1 MDFATMDLATQW
13 KLVRLLWGSC
23 PHDEPL
29 IFFWERQR
37 EISWNRPAF
46 VKAIMRESNEAFL
59 AELNDKRSLDK
70 SFRHILSRVK
80 ILPGFSGR
88 RPRFCSIKDFFDG
101 NPDTFLDSAKSLAEF
116 QLFIWSVPSSQFP
129 PQPDESPP
137 KGFIPLPDAEIGGCA
152 RNDSLIA
159 SAI

>member
-1 MDFATMDLATQW
+1 MDLATQR
-13 KLVRLLWGSC
+13 KVVRLLWGHC
-23 PHDEPL
+23 PHDVPL
-29 IFFWERQR
+29 RFYWERQR

-46 VKAIMRESNEAFL
+46 VKVVMRKSNEDFL

-88 RPRFCSIKDFFDG
+88 RPRFCSIKDFFDD
-101 NPDTFLDSAKSLAEF
+101 NPDALLDSAKSLAQF
-116 QLFIWSVPSSQFP
+116 QRFIWSLPSSQP
-129 PQPDESPP
+129 QPQPDESPP

>member
-1 MDFATMDLATQW
+1 MDFATMDLVTQR

-29 IFFWERQR
+29 RFYWERQR
-37 EISWNRPAF
+37 EISWKRPAF
-46 VKAIMRESNEAFL
+46 VKLVMQKSNESFL
-59 AELNDKRSLDK
+59 RELNDKRSLDK
-70 SFRHILSRVK
+70 SFRHILSQVR
-80 ILPGFSGR
+80 ILPGCSLR

-101 NPDTFLDSAKSLAEF
+101 NSDTFLSSVKSLAEF
-116 QLFIWSVPSSQFP
+116 RLFIRSMPSSQ
-129 PQPDESPP
+129 PQPNESPP